1 MKSIGCTNNDI
12 TFIIG
17 REKLSDAIKIFS
29 VRTKEQQ
36 DIAEEVNSLYSDYLV
51 CSGHEAFEIAQTIL
65 NDFRYYALE
74 EDKVPSGDS
83 LPF

>member
-1 MKSIGCTNNDI
+1 MKEVGCTNNDI
-12 TFIIG
+12 TFAIG
-17 REKLSDAIKIFS
+17 RERYTQELDIRS
-29 VRTKEQQ
+29 VRTKEGH
-36 DIAEEVNSLYSDYLV
+36 DNLIESLDGDYIV

-74 EDKVPSGDS
+74 EDKVPTADS

>member
-1 MKSIGCTNNDI
+1 MKAVNCTNNDI
-12 TFIIG
+12 TFAIG
-17 REKLSDAIKIFS
+17 RERYTQELDIRS
-29 VRTKEQQ
+29 VRSKEGY
-36 DIAEEVNSLYSDYLV
+36 DNLLDSLDGDYIV

-74 EDKVPSGDS
+74 EDKEENPEP

>member
-1 MKSIGCTNNDI
+1 MKEVGCTNNDI
-12 TFIIG
+12 TFAIG
-17 REKLSDAIKIFS
+17 RERYTQELDIRS
-29 VRTKEQQ
+29 VRSKEGY
-36 DIAEEVNSLYSDYLV
+36 DNLLDSLDGDYIV

-74 EDKVPSGDS
+74 EDKEENPEP